1 MKIIFQ
7 ALIKYIIFLLLFF
20 SYSCQNCLMKYHN
33 FYLIPLLKEENSE
46 NVYGLHKYEYN
57 LILETDPLNGSDNYF
72 MMFLIS
78 FPINVNIELS
88 TEIIYKFESK
98 RKFCLKDLIKESSG
112 RQSNI
117 QGKLSEYN
125 SEIQILETVWIKI
138 EKTLLN
144 KDVGSYEKKNK
155 YFLMTEFNE
164 KEKNKKKYILMKKMN
179 RYAERQFFQIIRVN
193 LDIKLENSD
202 CLNDENQLNIG
213 TEFTIQEINKGDDSM
228 LREGINYEA
237 YAIDNTDIKSFNF
250 NNIENLVCLIYEE
263 RKYGNKCFSS
273 NSN

>member
-1 MKIIFQ
+1 
-7 ALIKYIIFLLLFF
+7 
-20 SYSCQNCLMKYHN
+20 
-33 FYLIPLLKEENSE
+33 
-46 NVYGLHKYEYN
+46 
-57 LILETDPLNGSDNYF
+57 
-72 MMFLIS
+72 
-78 FPINVNIELS
+78 
-88 TEIIYKFESK
+88 
-98 RKFCLKDLIKESSG
+98 
-112 RQSNI
+112 
-117 QGKLSEYN
+117 
-125 SEIQILETVWIKI
+125 
-138 EKTLLN
+138 
-144 KDVGSYEKKNK
+144 
-155 YFLMTEFNE
+155 MTEFNE